1 MTIYHSA
8 RKSIAG
14 ACFFLG
20 SIWAAAG
27 VFKMLFG
34 VRITLS
40 LLPPLGLERVDPL
53 PALAVGLGF
62 CVLGA
67 WLERTSKESP
77 LGRSDLDA
85 GDPPYDLPYQRY
97 EGGDMLSSAADRHS
111 TVNSSSD
118 RLTQ

>member
-1 MTIYHSA
+1 MISISNSA
-8 RKSIAG
+8 RKAIAG
-14 ACFFLG
+14 GCFFLG
-20 SIWAAAG
+20 SLWAAAG

-53 PALAVGLGF
+53 PSLVAAFGF

-67 WLERTSKESP
+67 WLERSTGESRVT
-77 LGRSDLDA
+77 RSDLDA
-85 GDPPYDLPYQRY
+85 GESPYDLPYSA
-97 EGGDMLSSAADRHS
+97 GDTLSSASERHS
-111 TVNSSSD
+111 TARSRD